1 MRITSARVRRDTGI
15 AGITALTLIVIGLVC
30 LAIFFASNIAD
41 QIHQGT
47 GVDLVRIFMA
57 MDSEA
62 AQNTLGSMGEVIAAV
77 LGVAITV
84 VSIVLQLAAN
94 RYTPKVTDLF
104 FHSPV
109 NLGVMSL
116 FVVGAFQAIWVGFS
130 VRHDFVPRTGI
141 AVAVFFLSA
150 SLIVMIPYFGY
161 VFYFLR
167 PDTIIK
173 RIGNE
178 VIGKL
183 ERLPNIKHSS
193 RARTCGNIISTIEQL
208 SEIALNA
215 ISNRDKT
222 IAVRAIETLRDV
234 AMRHA
239 HTKGSATLTP
249 EEGNEIFTRDPDLV
263 SMPDG
268 VISGLVRNNIWI
280 EMKVL
285 RQYQMLFDNSLG
297 RLGDVNHYIAM
308 QTREI
313 GIKAIEAGDTALVNL
328 CIRFFNTYMRASIN
342 SKIIR
347 TAYNVLHQYRIF
359 AEKLIESGNTE
370 RTIEVVNHFKYYGIL
385 SFNRQLSFILETTAY
400 DICAMLQKIHES
412 GLPNEIDL
420 LQVFLQV
427 DREYE
432 GEEKAYEESLRG
444 VRKAQIKLATFYLAR
459 DREDLARAIFD
470 DMANESKKRLASI
483 HQELHDV
490 TEQYFW
496 EIIDRGVNLD
506 YLPEDQRPHLDTF
519 FSWFEGLPNRPT
531 ITT

>member
-1 MRITSARVRRDTGI
+1 VNRDQSI
-15 AGITALTLIVIGLVC
+15 AGTTAFTLVTIGVVC
-30 LAIFFASNIAD
+30 LAIFFVSNIAD
-41 QIHQGT
+41 QVGQGT
-47 GVDLVRIFMA
+47 SVDLLRLFVA

-161 VFYFLR
+161 VFHFLR
-167 PDTIIK
+167 PDTIIR
-173 RIGNE
+173 RIGRE
-178 VIGKL
+178 IVGKL
-183 ERLPNIKHSS
+183 ERLPAMDAT
-193 RARTCGNIISTIEQL
+193 ARGRLCSGMVSTIEQL

-222 IAVRAIETLRDV
+222 IAVRAIETLREV
-234 AMRHA
+234 ATRHA
-239 HTKGSATLTP
+239 STKGSAVLST
-249 EEGNEIFTRDPDLV
+249 EEGNAVFARDPDLV
-263 SMPDG
+263 SMPAG
-268 VISGLVRNNIWI
+268 VIAGLARNNIWL

-308 QTREI
+308 QTKEI

-328 CIRFFNTYMRASIN
+328 CIRFMNTYMRASIN
-342 SKIIR
+342 ASIVR
-347 TAYNVLHQYRIF
+347 TAYNVLHQYRIL
-359 AEKLIESGNTE
+359 AEKLVESGDAE
-370 RTIEVVNHFKYYGIL
+370 RVREVVGYFKYYGIL
-385 SFNRQLSFILETTAY
+385 SFNRRLSFLLETAAY
-400 DICAMLQKIHES
+400 DICAMLQRIRES
-412 GLPNEIDL
+412 GLENETDL
-420 LQVFLQV
+420 LTIFLQV

-432 GEEKAYEESLRG
+432 GEEKPYEESLRG
-444 VRKAQIKLATFYLAR
+444 VRKAQVKLATFYMAR
-459 DREDLARAIFD
+459 EREDLARMIFE
-470 DMANESKKRLASI
+470 DMANESKQRLVSI
-483 HQELHDV
+483 KQEMHAV

-506 YLPEDQRPHLDTF
+506 YLPEEQRPHLDTF
-519 FSWFEGLPNRPT
+519 FSWFDDMPNRPT
-531 ITT
+531 TTG